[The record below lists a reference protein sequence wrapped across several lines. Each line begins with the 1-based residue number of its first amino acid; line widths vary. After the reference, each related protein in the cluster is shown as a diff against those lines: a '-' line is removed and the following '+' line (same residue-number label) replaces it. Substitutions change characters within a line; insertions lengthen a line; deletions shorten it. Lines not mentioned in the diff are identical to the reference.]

1 MCLQGMHTT
10 YIIITSLAA
19 LAYGYAAVLNFVGA
33 ESVRVVAERV
43 QVSTRWM
50 IPLGTLL
57 AAGASGL
64 LLGFAVPALGLAAA
78 IGLVLYF
85 ICALTAHVRVHDT
98 GVGGAVSFL
107 VLAVAALVTTVG
119 DHNGW

>member
-57 AAGASGL
+57 APGASGL

>member
-64 LLGFAVPALGLAAA
+64 LLGFAVPVLGLAAA